1 MYTTQVC
8 DTQFMYTI
16 IYQNI
21 ASVIEN
27 ALMNTKYR
35 KWQYKIYNIQ
45 INYNTKY
52 KIYKQILLTI
62 ISQCNY
68 IVY

>member
-35 KWQYKIYNIQ
+35 K
-45 INYNTKY
+45 
-52 KIYKQILLTI
+52 
-62 ISQCNY
+62 
-68 IVY
+68 